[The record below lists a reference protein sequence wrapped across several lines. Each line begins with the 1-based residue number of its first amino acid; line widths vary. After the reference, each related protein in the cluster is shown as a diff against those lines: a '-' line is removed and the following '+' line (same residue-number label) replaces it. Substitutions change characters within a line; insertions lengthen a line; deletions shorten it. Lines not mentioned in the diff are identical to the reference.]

1 LLQRFSIRLGFAC
14 ALALGSLC
22 APAAGR
28 EASDEAPPELAAQPE
43 HRLDWRW
50 RHFGTIDYA
59 VTAALVAGYLSV
71 EFGAGPPDH
80 ARWRGGILFDDA
92 VRRAL
97 AGDTRQTRDAWNTA
111 SDVLALIPQGMMV
124 IDSLFVPLLS
134 DRWNTEVAWHLS
146 VIAAQS
152 EALTGLL
159 TRAGHYGIARARPD
173 TGPCNLDPNYSSG
186 CFRGTTASFPG
197 GHVASAF
204 VGAGVVCAHHAQ
216 LPLYGG
222 GFWETAACV
231 SNLSLAAATGF
242 ARMAADRHYASDTLA
257 GITVG
262 AAAGFVLPW
271 LVHYRGAASAPRDG
285 AAWRWTLASVRVGDG
300 AGVGVY
306 AWF

>member
-1 LLQRFSIRLGFAC
+1 VGQRLSPLGETPRET
-14 ALALGSLC
+14 
-22 APAAGR
+22 APR
-28 EASDEAPPELAAQPE
+28 PE

-50 RHFGTIDYA
+50 RHFGAVDYA
-59 VTAALVAGYLSV
+59 ITAALAAGYLSV
-71 EFGAGPPDH
+71 EFGVTPPDQP
-80 ARWRGGILFDDA
+80 RWRGGILFDNA

-97 AGDTRQTRDAWNTA
+97 VRDTRDGRDAWNRA

-124 IDSLFVPLLS
+124 IDSLLVPLLS
-134 DRWNTEVAWHLS
+134 DHWNTEVAWHLS
-146 VIAAQS
+146 VMAVQS

-159 TRAGHYGIARARPD
+159 ARSGHYGIARARPD
-173 TGPCNLDPNYSSG
+173 TGPCSEDPNYSAG

-204 VGAGVVCAHHAQ
+204 VGAGVVCAHHLH

-222 GFWETAACV
+222 GFWDKAACV
-231 SNLSLAAATGF
+231 SNLGLAAATGY

-257 GITVG
+257 GAALG

-271 LVHYRGAASAPRDG
+271 LVHYRGGASASREAG
-285 AAWRWTLASVRVGDG
+285 ALRWTVATVRIGND
-300 AGVGVY
+300 AGLGVY